1 MPESAVKAASAVF
14 GRLCVPTAKRRG
26 FHQWVKKN
34 QGKEKTAKRQRDYAI
49 RGSSVYALQSGPMKH
64 HGTFGQFWFNELTYL
79 ARLSITA
86 NRGTRER
93 GVLPFKWRKIYVY

>member
-93 GVLPFKWRKIYVY
+93 GVLPFK